1 MRLPEDHLPPDHEL
15 PECPGCGA
23 LLSENAHRCPAGGA
37 RPRRP
42 GGPGSEVSPAVVV
55 TMILV
60 ALIVGALFFFV
71 FASV

>member
-23 LLSENAHRCPAGGA
+23 LLSENAHRCPACGS

-42 GGPGSEVSPAVVV
+42 DGAGVSPAAVV
-55 TMILV
+55 TMIVV
-60 ALIVGALFFFV
+60 ALIVGALFLFV
-71 FASV
+71 FASA

>member
-1 MRLPEDHLPPDHEL
+1 MDLPEDLLPPDHEL

-23 LLSENAHRCPAGGA
+23 LLSENAHRCPACGA

-42 GGPGSEVSPAVVV
+42 GGPGTEVSAAAVA

-71 FASV
+71 FASS